1 MHLGMLDIGSNSV
14 KLQVVDARAG
24 APPLPVYAW
33 KAPIRLSESITSE
46 AELEEK
52 AVRKVIATVCE
63 AMRVAEAH
71 ELTELIAFA
80 TAWLRDASNGAEV
93 HDRLEKATG
102 EPIIQLTGQDE
113 ARLAFLAVRRWYGWS
128 AGRLLLL
135 DIGGGS
141 LEIAYGRDEEPELA
155 LSLPLGAGRV
165 TRQYLH
171 DDPPGADQVEEAV
184 RAARSS
190 ISQVAHRLRWEGIP
204 SCVVATSKTFKQ
216 LARVTGAPAG
226 RKGPFVKRSLQRS
239 QLELWTR
246 RLSAMSAEERQAVR
260 GVAPSRCRQIVG
272 GAIVADAAMRVLDIA
287 ELDVC
292 PWALREGVLLRRLD
306 RLDDPARDHDRSLIR
321 AATMLDE
328 RDTTAA
334 RGRRRATQETFG
346 GAGDRFGSRS
356 TSG

>member
-1 MHLGMLDIGSNSV
+1 MQLGMLDIGSNSV

-33 KAPIRLSESITSE
+33 KAPIRLSESTNSE
-46 AELEEK
+46 AEISEK
-52 AVRKVIATVCE
+52 AIRTVTETVSE

-71 ELTELIAFA
+71 ELSELIAFA
-80 TAWLRDASNGAEV
+80 TAWLRDASNSAEV

-102 EPIIQLTGQDE
+102 EAIIQLTGQDE

-155 LSLPLGAGRV
+155 VSLPLGAGRI
-165 TRQYLH
+165 THQYLH
-171 DDPPGADQVEEAV
+171 DDPPSADQLEQAA

-204 SCVVATSKTFKQ
+204 SVVVATSKTFKQ

-226 RKGPFVKRSLQRS
+226 RKGPFIKRSLRRS
-239 QLELWTR
+239 ELERWTR
-246 RLSAMSAEERQAVR
+246 TLSAMTAEDRAAVR

-272 GAIVADAAMRVLDIA
+272 GAIVAEAAMRVLDIA

-306 RLDDPARDHDRSLIR
+306 RLDDPAEDHDLSLIR
-321 AATMLDE
+321 AATMLDK
-328 RDTTAA
+328 RDTTVARQRRQSAA
-334 RGRRRATQETFG
+334 DIP
-346 GAGDRFGSRS
+346 GDDRDVVGLSSRS
-356 TSG
+356 G